1 MRLTNFSSVLFE
13 GLQLAGQDRH
23 NISDETFA
31 QFRDFGNARLRQ
43 AWESQDWP
51 DLVRVAQLVVS
62 ESNGLVTAAI
72 PADAGEVLEC
82 YTGDPLTSTRV
93 STLTFR
99 VYDNG
104 TSQYL
109 VFGSDPGTVW
119 AEYRIK
125 RPELVGDVWSP
136 SVAYSIGAQAYFDSG
151 SGTGTAVPVAGK
163 PHYGDFYECLAATTA
178 GQSPTTHA
186 SKWVRKNVPYVFA
199 SYIARGMYA
208 DWLRSEMQ
216 IEAAQVAE
224 VEAEN
229 YLIMEVDKVL
239 RQQKQAG
246 RINMI
251 RTY

>member
-1 MRLTNFSSVLFE
+1 VRLTNFSSVLFE

-51 DLVRVAQLVVS
+51 DLVRVAQLTVTT
-62 ESNGLVTAAI
+62 SNGLVTAAI

-93 STLTFR
+93 STLAFR

-104 TSQYL
+104 TTQYL

-125 RPELVGDVWSP
+125 RPELVGDVWSS
-136 SVAYSIGAQAYFDSG
+136 SVAYAVGAQAYFDSG
-151 SGTGTAVPVAGK
+151 SNTGTAVPVAGK
-163 PHYGDFYECLAATTA
+163 PHYGDFYECVGATTA
-178 GQSPTTHA
+178 GQSPFTHA
-186 SKWVRKNVPYVFA
+186 SLWTRKNIPYAFA
-199 SYIARGMYA
+199 SYMARGMYA

-216 IEAAQVAE
+216 TEAAQVAE
-224 VEAEN
+224 VEAES

-246 RINMI
+246 RINMT